1 MGRAPFFGQACTP
14 ATLDKMSLDD
24 PIVLAMDSPHSG
36 MLNQAA
42 ARKFGVR
49 EDDPPPLAGF
59 FGKDMK
65 SKGWDGVAH

>member
-1 MGRAPFFGQACTP
+1 
-14 ATLDKMSLDD
+14 MSLDD

-65 SKGWDGVAH
+65 SKRWDGVAH